1 MLKIGHR
8 GAKGYEPENTL
19 RSFQKAIDLHVDRI
33 ELDVH
38 LSADNEII
46 VIHDETV
53 DRVTNK
59 TGLIKELT
67 LPQIKRLRIEKK
79 YQIPTLSQVLNLI
92 NQRCEV
98 NIEIKS
104 FEATKKV
111 VHLIEKYIEEKK
123 WNYSQFIISSF
134 DWNALRQVHFLN
146 QNIRIGVLTESD
158 LELAF
163 SFAQSIHAKS
173 IHPYFHLLTIEA
185 TQKMQEAG
193 FEVYPW
199 TVNEPED
206 IKQMKSFNV
215 NGIISDFPDRI

>member
-8 GAKGYEPENTL
+8 GAKGYEAENTL
-19 RSFQKAIDLHVDRI
+19 KSFQKAIDLHVDRI

-53 DRVTNK
+53 DRVTNQ
-59 TGLIKELT
+59 TGVIRELS
-67 LPQIKRLRIEKK
+67 LPQIKRLRIDKK
-79 YQIPTLSQVLNLI
+79 YKIPTLSQVLNLI
-92 NQRCEV
+92 NQKCEV

-104 FEATKKV
+104 LEATKKV
-111 VHLIEKYIEEKK
+111 VSLIEKYIEEKN

-134 DWNALRQVHFLN
+134 DWNALRKVHFLN

-158 LELAF
+158 LPLAF

-173 IHPYFHLLTIEA
+173 IHPYFHLLTAE
-185 TQKMQEAG
+185 TTLEMQEAG

-199 TVNEPED
+199 TVNEFED